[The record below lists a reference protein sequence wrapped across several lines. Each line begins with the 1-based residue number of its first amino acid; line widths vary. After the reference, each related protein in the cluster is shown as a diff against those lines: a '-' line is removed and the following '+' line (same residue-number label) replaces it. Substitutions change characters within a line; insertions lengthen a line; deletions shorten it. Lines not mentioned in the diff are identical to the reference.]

1 MSAYHLAQLNIAKM
15 KADIDD
21 PIMRD
26 FVDKLEDVNSIAD
39 NSPGFVWR
47 LQTDTGDAT
56 DLRVFEDN
64 MLLVNMSVWES
75 VEDLKTFVYETFHLE
90 ILKRKKEWFDKFDGV
105 YQVMWWVKAGRIP
118 DVDEARARLSC
129 LQEQGVSELAF
140 NFQRSFPPAEQ
151 ALVLPAR

>member
-129 LQEQGVSELAF
+129 LQEHGVSELAF

>member
-1 MSAYHLAQLNIAKM
+1 M

-21 PIMRD
+21 PIMKG
-26 FVDKLEDVNSIAD
+26 FVDNLEGVNAIAD

-47 LQTDTGDAT
+47 LETDEGDAT

-75 VEDLKTFVYETFHLE
+75 IDDLKKFVYESFHLE

-105 YQVMWWVKAGRIP
+105 YQVMWWLKAGTVP
-118 DVDEARARLSC
+118 DVDEARARLAY
-129 LQEQGVSELAF
+129 LQANGVSGFAF
-140 NFQRSFPPAEQ
+140 NFQRNFPAAEKY
-151 ALVLPAR
+151 LTLPK